1 MLDSR
6 VLINNSRIN
15 CTERETQPIPPSAT
29 SEHSTLTDARIC
41 ERYCVILRMD
51 KAELRMLGSK
61 FMSNHRTFS
70 ALVLLLVGTMVSV
83 ASIGC
88 GVTVY
93 RRSITSFT
101 EASTAALD
109 SAEEYARSISTN
121 KRKDILYERIYGLYD
136 VKARPLADEK
146 ILLQSELEPKSAEIH
161 SAEEFAGLME
171 AIKVA
176 RDYVVTLG
184 AVAGSDAGKVAAD
197 SVQDIGGAVI
207 RLRIMAASSQS
218 PKLDS
223 FARHGALISSSIAL
237 LTEKVIG
244 LAIEKQLDKA
254 ITKAAPS
261 FDAILTALRDDVALS
276 HQIARQLAGT
286 RLQLWLAEF
295 ESEARRLKSTNGPIR
310 DVEALARIADNIV
323 SAIEER
329 DALKVAKPTAA
340 INKLI
345 DAHNTL
351 HELARS
357 TSKKATLE
365 DFEKELDDFLAR
377 ARGMNEALKSYRE
390 AIANRPEATPTEREK
405 LSQAL
410 TNLLIGRLKEAS
422 GVGDLE
428 YP

>member
-1 MLDSR
+1 
-6 VLINNSRIN
+6 
-15 CTERETQPIPPSAT
+15 
-29 SEHSTLTDARIC
+29 
-41 ERYCVILRMD
+41 
-51 KAELRMLGSK
+51 
-61 FMSNHRTFS
+61 MSNHRTFS